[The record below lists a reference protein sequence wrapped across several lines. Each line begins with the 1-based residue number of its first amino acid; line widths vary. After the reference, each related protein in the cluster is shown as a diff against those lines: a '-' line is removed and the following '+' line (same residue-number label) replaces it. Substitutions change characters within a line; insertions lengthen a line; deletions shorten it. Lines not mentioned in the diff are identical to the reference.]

1 MQLLDFETWERR
13 DHFRLYN
20 AMEYPYFG
28 ITVDLDVTGL
38 MGSLKAMELPV
49 YPTLIHAVTRVASE
63 IPEFRTRVRGE
74 QVVLH
79 DRLTPSFTVPWR
91 GDLFNFCTLE
101 FDPDR
106 ERFVRACKEAMA
118 LAQDADALILD
129 APERDDLIF
138 MTCFPWRGFSGMT
151 HPVNPRGG
159 DAFPRFAWGK
169 VTPREGRE
177 FLPFN
182 LQLHHGLAD
191 GAHAARFL
199 ERLESLL
206 TTDLIQNEASDR
218 DRSWV

>member
-1 MQLLDFETWERR
+1 MQFIDFETWERR
-13 DHFRLYN
+13 DHFRLYH

-38 MGSLKAMELPV
+38 LASLKAAGLPV
-49 YPTLIHAVTRVASE
+49 YSTLIHAVTCVASE

-74 QVVLH
+74 QLVLH

-91 GDLFNFCTLE
+91 GDLFNFCTVD

-106 ERFVRACKEAMA
+106 DRFVRASQEAMA
-118 LAQDADALILD
+118 VAQDADALILD
-129 APERDDLIF
+129 APDRDDLIF
-138 MTCFPWRGFSGMT
+138 MTCFPWMAFTGVT

-169 VTPREGRE
+169 ITSREGRE
-177 FLPFN
+177 LLPFN
-182 LQLHHGLAD
+182 IQLHHGLAD

-199 ERLESLL
+199 ERLENVLKSEL
-206 TTDLIQNEASDR
+206 TQNVPSDR
-218 DRSWV
+218 SRSWV